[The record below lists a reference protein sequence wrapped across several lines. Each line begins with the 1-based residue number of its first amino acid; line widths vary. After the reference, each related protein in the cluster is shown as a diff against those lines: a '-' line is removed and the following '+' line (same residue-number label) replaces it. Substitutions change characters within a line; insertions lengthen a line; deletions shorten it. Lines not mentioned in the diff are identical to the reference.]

1 MNVNELLE
9 YINKNHECKHLFW
22 RKRRGQDIDDLF
34 KLQRKYD
41 NTNLYFNIIRKD
53 GLRDCLFF
61 DFDDKENIINA
72 IDEGNKFAD
81 RLKRGGLP
89 VYRQLSGS
97 KGMHVFV
104 WIKPLEF
111 EYYREYMLEYVDGLE
126 YLDHSVL
133 KNKLQLARIPLSV
146 NPKTGKLC
154 QPLTNNIEFTDRL
167 NEHIKRRDKEY
178 RREAKK
184 LVYKKTYGLINRDE
198 EEYDELDAHT
208 LISYYHLDVAKE
220 IGDKYLICCPF
231 HNDKHPS
238 AVLWK
243 NGVFHCSTCNISYTP
258 YQFIAMKEGLNPAD
272 KKRVGAV
279 IRGEIL

>member
-1 MNVNELLE
+1 MNINKLLK
-9 YINKNHECKHLFW
+9 YINKYHECKHLFW
-22 RKRRGQDIDDLF
+22 RKRKGQDIDDLF
-34 KLQRKYD
+34 NLEKKYN

-61 DFDDKENIINA
+61 DFDDKENIVNA
-72 IDEGNKFAD
+72 IDEGNMFAE
-81 RLKRGGLP
+81 RLKKGGLP

-111 EYYREYMLEYVDGLE
+111 EYYREYMLEYIDGLD

-133 KNKLQLARIPLSV
+133 KNKLQLARVPLSI
-146 NPKTGKLC
+146 NPKTMKKC
-154 QPLTNNIEFTDRL
+154 QPLTNNITFTDKL
-167 NEHIKRRDKEY
+167 NKHIKERDKEY

-184 LVYKKTYGLINRDE
+184 LEIRKTLELINRNN
-198 EEYDELDAHT
+198 EEYDELNAHA

-231 HNDKHPS
+231 HDDHNPS
-238 AVLWK
+238 AVMWK

-258 YQFIAMKEGLNPAD
+258 YQFVAMKEGLNPAD
-272 KKRVGAV
+272 KKKVGAI
-279 IRGEIL
+279 IRGDIF